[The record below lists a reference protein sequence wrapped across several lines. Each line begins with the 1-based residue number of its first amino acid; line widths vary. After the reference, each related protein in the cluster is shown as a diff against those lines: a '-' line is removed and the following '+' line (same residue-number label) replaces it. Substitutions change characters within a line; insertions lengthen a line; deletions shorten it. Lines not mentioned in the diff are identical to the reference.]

1 MTLETAMETGAA
13 LTMRGVSKRYR
24 GSRTWALRDLS
35 LEVPRGYVMGLLGKN
50 GAGKTTLIK
59 LACGLLKADSGDIR
73 VLGAD
78 PERSGPE
85 LRRFIGYV
93 SEAPQLYNNLSL
105 RWLAGFVAGRFPAWD
120 EAYFRQLLR
129 RLDLRDHLG
138 DRFGKLSKGTKVKFA
153 LALALAH
160 RPKVLLLDEPTSGLD
175 PAARREVLSVL
186 LEALRDGETAV
197 VFSSHITSD
206 VEKIADFVTIIDRGR
221 VLLTE
226 DKETLL
232 NRVVRAVLP
241 REAGEWLERL
251 GEEGPVIHWQM
262 GRRRITAL
270 IGDLDEFE
278 ALYPR
283 ALPRPFD
290 VTRMN
295 LEDIFVALTDAR
307 EE

>member
-1 MTLETAMETGAA
+1 MTLETAMEAGTA
-13 LTMRGVSKRYR
+13 LTMRRVSKCYR

-50 GAGKTTLIK
+50 GAGKTTLLK

-73 VLGAD
+73 ILGAD

-85 LRRFIGYV
+85 LRRLIGYV
-93 SEAPQLYNNLSL
+93 SEAPQLYNNISL
-105 RWLAGFVAGRFPAWD
+105 RWLAGFVAGRFPGWD
-120 EAYFRQLLR
+120 EPYFRQLLLR
-129 RLDLRDHLG
+129 FDLHNHLRDP
-138 DRFGKLSKGTKVKFA
+138 FGKLSKGTKVKFA

-175 PAARREVLSVL
+175 PTARREVLSVL
-186 LEALRDGETAV
+186 LEALRDGETTV

-206 VEKIADFVTIIDRGR
+206 VEKIADFVSIIDRGR

-241 REAGEWLERL
+241 VEAAGWLERL
-251 GEEGPVIHWQM
+251 GQDGPVLGWKM
-262 GRRRITAL
+262 GRRKISAL
-270 IGDLDEFE
+270 IGDLYKFE
-278 ALYPR
+278 ALYPG
-283 ALPRPFD
+283 AMPRPFD
-290 VTRMN
+290 VTPLN